1 MATELTVS
9 PGLLIAMPQLDD
21 PNFHRSVVLMIEH
34 QEEGSFGLI
43 VNRPTEHLVADLL
56 ESIDLEWQGDR
67 SAVAWWGGPVQQ
79 ETGWIL
85 HGDDAGISPELSR
98 KIIDGLHLSSAPEAL
113 RRIAENPPERI
124 RFILG
129 YSGWAPE
136 QLESE
141 LAQGAWVN
149 SNVTADLIF
158 DTPAEEMWEAA
169 VRRLGIEPESLVPAS
184 GVH

>member
-1 MATELTVS
+1 MANEITVA

-21 PNFHRSVVLMIEH
+21 PNFYRSVVLMIEH

-43 VNRPTEHLVADLL
+43 VNRPTRHRVADLL
-56 ESIDLEWQGDR
+56 ESIDVEWRGDP

-85 HGDDAGISPELSR
+85 HGDGPNVSPALSR
-98 KIIDGLHLSSAPEAL
+98 KIIDGLHISSAPEAL
-113 RRIAENPPERI
+113 RELAARPPERI

-129 YSGWAPE
+129 YSGWAPD

-149 SNVTADLIF
+149 SDVTPELIF
-158 DTPAEEMWEAA
+158 DTPPEAMWEAA
-169 VRRLGIEPESLVPAS
+169 VRRLGIDPESLVPAS
-184 GVH
+184 GIH